1 MNLQDFIFALLFFTL
16 ASLSGIIV
24 TEVLRWG
31 YNKTKNNKK

>member
-1 MNLQDFIFALLFFTL
+1 MNLQDFIFSLLFFIL

-24 TEVLRWG
+24 TEAFRWG